1 MATVCGVRCVRCVWR
16 RSGLAKV
23 AWDMA
28 TAPCGCVLLDFV
40 AESAE
45 HRELHFIKYKDIVFS
60 MVFFQRAN
68 TRVYAYLIYLYDAL
82 ISYLSEISCRRPL
95 LCCAADNRSFWCF
108 GFSALHHR
116 GVRIAHIGTTR
127 PRPHSPRPLRIPLTL
142 RHETAVVSSFKM
154 GLISPPPTYTLMQK
168 IPYACT

>member
-60 MVFFQRAN
+60 MGFFQRAN

-108 GFSALHHR
+108 GFLALHHR
-116 GVRIAHIGTTR
+116 GADRAHWNHAPT
-127 PRPHSPRPLRIPLTL
+127 PPQPAASPHSA
-142 RHETAVVSSFKM
+142 H
-154 GLISPPPTYTLMQK
+154 PPT
-168 IPYACT
+168 

>member
-60 MVFFQRAN
+60 MGGFQRAN
-68 TRVYAYLIYLYDAL
+68 TRVYAYLIYLCDAL
-82 ISYLSEISCRRPL
+82 ISYLSERSSVVRCFAVL
-95 LCCAADNRSFWCF
+95 QTTAASGASAFQHFITGVCGSRTLEPRAHAPTARGLSAFRSPSDMKRQLFLRSRWASF
-108 GFSALHHR
+108 LR
-116 GVRIAHIGTTR
+116 LRLTR
-127 PRPHSPRPLRIPLTL
+127 
-142 RHETAVVSSFKM
+142 
-154 GLISPPPTYTLMQK
+154 
-168 IPYACT
+168 